1 MQDLDT
7 SLTPNKKQ
15 KADAPQSE
23 PKVKAEVPSGGPA
36 PGAPEA
42 SAPVAAPQQTQL
54 AIPNPVRS
62 LVQLRRLWSSADQ
75 ASDERSGQLMKL
87 LLSKLRVWMEENSL
101 PAPKLPVPWSTDK
114 GYRRVPLLGPLSSKK
129 GYPSDLLSRLDFSN
143 FLTSRQSSSKL
154 LGASKGL

>member
-54 AIPNPVRS
+54 AIPNPVRFKQAFES
-62 LVQLRRLWSSADQ
+62 LQ
-75 ASDERSGQLMKL
+75 G
-87 LLSKLRVWMEENSL
+87 SL
-101 PAPKLPVPWSTDK
+101 TKSQESLESPGSP
-114 GYRRVPLLGPLSSKK
+114 G
-129 GYPSDLLSRLDFSN
+129 
-143 FLTSRQSSSKL
+143 
-154 LGASKGL
+154 KGLLT